1 MRLDIDDQEEKE
13 KQKKKKKKKQ
23 DPVEMVQSLVFFS
36 ILCGNLNMR
45 CGEEKG
51 SRNRRETDSIDKERP
66 VNKETADGNRQMEG
80 KNTKPSDEE
89 TAEKLQQQKSQ
100 GRNDPSLIVD
110 SFSHIF
116 Y

>member
-1 MRLDIDDQEEKE
+1 MRLDIDDQEEE
-13 KQKKKKKKKQ
+13 KKKEQ

-45 CGEEKG
+45 CDGKG
-51 SRNRRETDSIDKERP
+51 PRNRRETDSIDKERP